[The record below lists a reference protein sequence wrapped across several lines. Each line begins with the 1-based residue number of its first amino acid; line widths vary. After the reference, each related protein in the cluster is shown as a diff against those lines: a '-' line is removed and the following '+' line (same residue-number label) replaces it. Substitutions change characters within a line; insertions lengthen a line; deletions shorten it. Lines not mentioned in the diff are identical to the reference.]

1 MNNKNELLTAFIQ
14 QRKKKYNKIKL
25 ITATTTTKYKS
36 NQK

>member
-14 QRKKKYNKIKL
+14 QKKKYNKIKL